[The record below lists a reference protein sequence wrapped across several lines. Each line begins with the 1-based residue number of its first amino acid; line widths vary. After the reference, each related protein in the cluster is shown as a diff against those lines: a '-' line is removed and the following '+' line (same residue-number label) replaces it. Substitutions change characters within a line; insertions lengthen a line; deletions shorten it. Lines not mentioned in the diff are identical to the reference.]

1 MRLIPREEKFF
12 QFFLKQVEVIRQA
25 AQALAEGVQA
35 GNSHLARSAQ
45 AIRELEQQG
54 DQIIHEFFTRLNSTF
69 ITPLDPEDLHSLASH
84 LDDVTDG
91 IEETIH
97 RLNAYKVEPIPADV
111 HELCRIVV
119 SCADELQKA
128 FEALSNDK
136 PLLVHCIEINRLE
149 DQADGIVRTAIA
161 TLFRTEK
168 DPIHLLKLKE
178 VYEAIEATTDRV
190 EDVADVLQGVMV
202 KNNG

>member
-12 QFFLKQVEVIRQA
+12 QIFLDQVRIIREAAQTLHDGVKGGDSQLAQA
-25 AQALAEGVQA
+25 A
-35 GNSHLARSAQ
+35 NK
-45 AIRELEQQG
+45 IRGLEQRG

-91 IEETIH
+91 IEETAH
-97 RLNAYKVEPIPADV
+97 RLDAYKVDLSPPEV
-111 HELCRIVV
+111 FELCKIVV
-119 SCADELQKA
+119 SCGDELQKA

-161 TLFRTEK
+161 GLFRTEK
-168 DPIHLLKLKE
+168 DPIRLLKLKE
-178 VYEAIEATTDRV
+178 VLESFESTTDFA

-202 KNNG
+202 KNS